1 MIPVFVDTSF
11 FVAILNDRDPRHAIA
26 SETAMR
32 HVGNRLTTEFVL
44 TEVANFCL
52 SKDRRTGFG
61 KLVANLRTSRRV
73 EIAAAS
79 AELFDAGLSLF
90 MARPDKEWSLTD
102 CTSFVVMQDRGL
114 TYAMTFD
121 RDFKQAGFL
130 TMPALE

>member
-1 MIPVFVDTSF
+1 M
-11 FVAILNDRDPRHAIA
+11 
-26 SETAMR
+26 
-32 HVGNRLTTEFVL
+32 
-44 TEVANFCL
+44 
-52 SKDRRTGFG
+52 
-61 KLVANLRTSRRV
+61 